1 MRKRILVVEDEPTLA
16 MALTDRLESEGYTVD
31 QALTGEQALERAAA
45 DTFDLVMLD
54 IMLPGRDGFEVC
66 RQLRQQRLD
75 LPILMLTARSL
86 VIDKVVGFK
95 LGADDYVTKPFDFA
109 ELLAR
114 VEALLRRAPVEPP
127 PPKGAFRFGGIQVNI
142 RQAEVFREGQL
153 VVLSAREFKLLRY
166 FIEHRG
172 ATISREE
179 LLNRVW
185 DYSTT
190 SCTRT
195 VDIHVA
201 WLRQKLEDN
210 PKYPQWIETVR
221 GLGYKFT
228 A

>member
-1 MRKRILVVEDEPTLA
+1 MRRRILLVEDEPTLA
-16 MALTDRLESEGYTVD
+16 MTVIDRLEAEGYTVD
-31 QALTGEQALERAAA
+31 RTATGELAVERATA

-54 IMLPGRDGFEVC
+54 IGLPGEDGFEVC
-66 RQLRQQRLD
+66 RQLRQQRLEV
-75 LPILMLTARSL
+75 PILMLTARSL
-86 VIDKVVGFK
+86 VIDKVVAFK

-109 ELLAR
+109 ELLVR
-114 VEALLRRAPVEPP
+114 IEALLRRARIVAP
-127 PPKGAFRFGGIQVNI
+127 PPKGCFRFGAIQVNI
-142 RQAEVFREGQL
+142 RQADVIRDGRL
-153 VVLSAREFKLLRY
+153 VLLSAREFMLLRY

-172 ATISREE
+172 ATLGREE

-185 DYSTT
+185 EYDAA

-210 PKYPQWIETVR
+210 PKHPQWIQTVR

-228 A
+228 G